1 MTAPPPV
8 IPPHVSVPNHKGGV
22 GKTSTIQGLAAAGAE
37 AGDRVLVVDMD
48 AQGNATRRLR
58 AALPDDPAARAA
70 RSLAAV
76 LERPS
81 RGDAARVLVPCG
93 YGGIYSERITIAPAH
108 LDLELLA
115 RTAAQ
120 AASERR
126 LLTALTGVVRDY
138 DLVLIDCPPNLLS
151 HQIDIAWTASDF
163 LFLPCEAEYDAVE
176 AARRIKER
184 VARDRDTLN
193 PELEIAGIITTRYRA
208 NLGVHKKRAE
218 EMEKIAGPG
227 GVCPIRIPELAV
239 VKDMSEFAKPL
250 SDCGS
255 QGRTMASLYRD
266 VYAWMR
272 NRISNLTAREDA

>member
-22 GKTSTIQGLAAAGAE
+22 GKTSTIQGLAVAGAE
-37 AGDRVLVVDMD
+37 AGERVLVVDMD

-58 AALPDDPAARAA
+58 ADLPDDPAARAA
-70 RSLAAV
+70 QSLAGV
-76 LERPS
+76 LERPV
-81 RGDAARVLVPCG
+81 RGGAARVLTPCG
-93 YGGIYSERITIAPAH
+93 YGGIYTERITVAPAH

-120 AASERR
+120 AAAERR
-126 LLTALTGVVRDY
+126 LLTALTGVVQDY

-184 VARDRDTLN
+184 VSRDRDTLN
-193 PELEIAGIITTRYRA
+193 PDLEIAGIVTTRYRA
-208 NLGVHKKRAE
+208 NMGVHQKRAD

-227 GVCPIRIPELAV
+227 GVCPVRIPELAV
-239 VKDMSEFAKPL
+239 VKNMSEFAKPL
-250 SDCGS
+250 SECGS
-255 QGRTMASLYRD
+255 QGRDMASLYRD

-272 NRISNLTAREDA
+272 SRVSALTGKAPA